1 MIEIRNLRKEY
12 PTVTPLRNVNTDIR
26 DGDVIAVIGPSGTG
40 KSTLLRCI
48 NRLETPTAGSIRI
61 DGEDILDPE
70 CDVNLIRRKLGMVFQ
85 SFNLFGHLTAIE
97 NIMKPQRDLLGRS
110 KQEAYDR
117 SIELL
122 KRVGLLQAALH
133 YPDRLSG
140 GQKQRVAIARALA
153 MDPEIILF
161 DEPTSALD
169 PAMIGEVEAVIR
181 DLARAGKTMMIVT
194 HEMSFARSISNR
206 VFYMDN
212 GEIYEEG
219 TPEQIFT
226 NPKKEL
232 TRRFIHRLK
241 VLELEIE
248 NSAFD
253 LPGAYSEIVCYCSKN
268 QITPKTAMR
277 IQLVFE
283 ELVQQIL
290 FSELRKQQIRFRVE
304 YSEVKES
311 AIIIVEYDGEAFDPD
326 TAENELALT
335 LIRNAVSDL
344 RSEDLADAALN
355 HRISMHIR
363 SESGS

>member
-1 MIEIRNLRKEY
+1 MIEIRHLRKEY
-12 PTVTPLRNVNTDIR
+12 PTVTPLRDVNTDIR

-48 NRLETPTAGSIRI
+48 NLLETPTGGSIRI
-61 DGEDILDPE
+61 DGEEILDPG

-85 SFNLFGHLTAIE
+85 SFNLFYHLTAIE
-97 NIMKPQRDLLGRS
+97 NIMKPQMDLLGRS

-117 SIELL
+117 AMELL
-122 KRVGLLQAALH
+122 HRVGLVQSALN
-133 YPDRLSG
+133 YPDELSG
-140 GQKQRVAIARALA
+140 GQKQRIAIARALA

-169 PAMIGEVEAVIR
+169 PAMIGEVQAVIR

-194 HEMSFARSISNR
+194 HEMNFARSISNR

-226 NPKKEL
+226 NPQKEL
-232 TRRFIHRLK
+232 TRRFIYKLK
-241 VLELEIE
+241 VLEIEIE
-248 NSAFD
+248 DSSCD
-253 LPGAYSEIVCYCSKN
+253 VPRAYSEIVLYCSKN
-268 QITPKTAMR
+268 QIPPKTGMR

-290 FSELRKQQIRFRVE
+290 SPKLEETPIRFRVE
-304 YSEVKES
+304 YSETDES
-311 AIIIVEYDGEAFDPD
+311 AEIIVEYGGEAFDPEA
-326 TAENELALT
+326 TENRLSLT
-335 LIRNAVSDL
+335 LFKNAVSDL
-344 RSEDLADAALN
+344 HSETVQDAVLRN
-355 HRISMHIR
+355 RLCMRIR
-363 SESGS
+363 P